1 MEKRKTLISDI
12 KNFIEK
18 SNSQDSCNE
27 PINKSEYLILL
38 RRISEIEE
46 KDFDDL
52 EKYNH
57 FLKFLNEPSRIKKR
71 VLVQNSFDK
80 NNFNVFFLNLINDLE
95 GICNWLDN

>member
-1 MEKRKTLISDI
+1 MEKRKALISDI
-12 KNFIEK
+12 KKFIEK
-18 SNSQDSCNE
+18 SNCQDSCNE

-95 GICNWLDN
+95 GILSWLDK